1 MYLFE
6 KSQISNNYVAS
17 SRLNSRVVIS
27 KGMQL
32 LQFPELGDSNKD
44 KSVMLRTPT
53 FCKRQKK
60 KKKIGKLYYFLQLHT
75 SSPLVQQNAQI
86 MDNIKGFMFCN
97 SQPQHPSPQW
107 STSAYPAGITGSCL
121 PRTSL
126 VLLLL
131 KSLNHGIQWTNFLI
145 YLLTKNLI
153 QSCEVKYTGEQY
165 KNVNFLEINVTDSS
179 SKF

>member
-6 KSQISNNYVAS
+6 NSQISNNYVAS

-44 KSVMLRTPT
+44 KSNVKNSNIL
-53 FCKRQKK
+53 QKAK

-75 SSPLVQQNAQI
+75 SFPLVQQNAQI

>member
-6 KSQISNNYVAS
+6 NSQISNNYVAS

-60 KKKIGKLYYFLQLHT
+60 KKKNRKAVLFSTAPYFLST
-75 SSPLVQQNAQI
+75 SSTKCTDHGQY
-86 MDNIKGFMFCN
+86 KGIYVL
-97 SQPQHPSPQW
+97 QL
-107 STSAYPAGITGSCL
+107 PAPTPI
-121 PRTSL
+121 PP
-126 VLLLL
+126 V
-131 KSLNHGIQWTNFLI
+131 I
-145 YLLTKNLI
+145 YLCLSGWYYWFLPPQNVSGPALA
-153 QSCEVKYTGEQY
+153 EVFESWYPM
-165 KNVNFLEINVTDSS
+165 D
-179 SKF
+179 